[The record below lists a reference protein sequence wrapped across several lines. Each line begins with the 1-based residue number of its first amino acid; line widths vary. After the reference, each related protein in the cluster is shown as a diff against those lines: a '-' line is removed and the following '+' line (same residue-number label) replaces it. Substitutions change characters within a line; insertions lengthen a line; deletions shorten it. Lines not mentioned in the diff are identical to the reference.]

1 MGLIAGLLSAG
12 ATLAGG
18 FLGADAERD
27 AADEA
32 TALQRESRD
41 ISLRLAEPGLV
52 AGNQALQQLGSL
64 FGISVPSL
72 GSGGTGAFN
81 GGGILGP
88 RFDPNNLNEEQRK
101 VLGKFMREVQPN
113 VSPLE
118 RSSGVS
124 PPPGGKFN
132 RNQKQARDEFQA
144 TFGFDPFETGYLS
157 ADNPVGPSGP
167 SADSGP
173 APLNLDDLV
182 TNNPLIRFNRE
193 QGERAVARGAA
204 ARGLNQSGGTLRDL
218 AEFNQDLSGAGVQQ
232 FVLNPLFQLAGFG
245 QQSASMGS
253 SAALNT
259 GTNLSNIALR
269 SGDARSSA
277 FSNAGNS
284 IGSAISDW
292 GNARTLRDILAGGGV

>member
-12 ATLAGG
+12 ATIAGG

-27 AADEA
+27 AADQA

-52 AGNQALQQLGSL
+52 AGNQALQQLGAL
-64 FGISVPSL
+64 FGIAVPSL
-72 GSGGTGAFN
+72 GGGSGDRLGTSAALPN
-81 GGGILGP
+81 GGV
-88 RFDPNNLNEEQRK
+88 PNSPNAGYVQSVFQQYKGRRATDRELDYYSSRERGDQLYRDVIQPSQQREQE
-101 VLGKFMREVQPN
+101 FM
-113 VSPLE
+113 
-118 RSSGVS
+118 
-124 PPPGGKFN
+124 GGS
-132 RNQKQARDEFQA
+132 A
-144 TFGFDPFETGYLS
+144 T
-157 ADNPVGPSGP
+157 NPAS
-167 SADSGP
+167 P
-173 APLNLDDLV
+173 APLSLDDLV

-193 QGERAVARGAA
+193 QGEKAVARGAA

-277 FSNAGNS
+277 FSNAGNA